1 MDSNGGDGI
10 GDIQGVI
17 TKLDYLK
24 DLGIDVI
31 WMSPI
36 YQSPNDDNGYD
47 ISDYKAIM
55 KDFGTMEDF
64 DQLLQEVHKRKM
76 KLIMDLVINHT
87 SDEHRWFMESRS
99 SRDNKYR
106 DYYICTQVKTGM
118 SQITGSLFLE
128 DLHGSTIKIQKS
140 IICMFFQPN
149 NLT

>member
-1 MDSNGGDGI
+1 M
-10 GDIQGVI
+10 
-17 TKLDYLK
+17 DYLK